1 MLQALGCSK
10 VITALRSWF
19 DVPVSVSVSVLV
31 IVVVLEA
38 VELWEI
44 YFRLIQKLV
53 IRC

>member
-19 DVPVSVSVSVLV
+19 DVPVSVSVLV